1 MTKIKLADMS
11 LDDLVAKFA
20 EITRAQDKAILAAD
34 YSKYNRLFKD
44 MIRVAGELQR
54 RPGDQRRALAPLYEF
69 PNMQVRL
76 KAAIHTLAVAPAEAR
91 AQLQAIAEAHWF
103 PQTTDAAGMLRAL
116 DEGRY
121 VPA

>member
-1 MTKIKLADMS
+1 
-11 LDDLVAKFA
+11 
-20 EITRAQDKAILAAD
+20 
-34 YSKYNRLFKD
+34 
-44 MIRVAGELQR
+44 
-54 RPGDQRRALAPLYEF
+54 
-69 PNMQVRL
+69 L

-103 PQTTDAAGMLRAL
+103 PQTADAAGMLRAL